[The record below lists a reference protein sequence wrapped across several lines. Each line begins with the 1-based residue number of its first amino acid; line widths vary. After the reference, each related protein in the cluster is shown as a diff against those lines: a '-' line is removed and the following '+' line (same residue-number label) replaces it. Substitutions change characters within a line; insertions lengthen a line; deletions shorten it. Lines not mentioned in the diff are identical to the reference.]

1 MDARLLNRDL
11 AEDTGADLAVKPKT
25 TTVMACAGL
34 LAAVPTGPRGSPVSV
49 VSSYG
54 MKSKTKPQPREAK
67 AGFEVVAH
75 GTVPP
80 LRPAEVK
87 PPTATT
93 AAPDDDDDGPAAKR
107 ARIQNDG
114 RWSLAAVTFEVFPDR
129 FATLPA
135 ARKSVRLGEVR
146 VDGTIRRPDYRPM
159 PGEDIAIVTR
169 ISSGKTLDIKD
180 LPPSLSPLIV
190 KHEDPHFAVVV
201 KPEGLNTVGDGAG
214 GWTAERMLPYFLRP
228 TAGVEGALVRP
239 RPVHR
244 LDARTGGLLV
254 VAKTRLAMTSLSE
267 AFASRKVSKR
277 YRAVLCGEPKFDG
290 QATIEVDDAAEIGT
304 RLTLGVEVGT
314 RLTLGV
320 IDAPM
325 EKKECVSHWRVVSH
339 VPCERYGRLTLVD
352 MWPKTGRTHQL
363 RKHAS
368 GALGCPILGDGRYT
382 ARHSLDDTEGLFLW
396 SMEVALPPSAT
407 PWRFGDGET
416 AADDD
421 DRKWLRVKVDSDP
434 EKFRARVGM

>member
-1 MDARLLNRDL
+1 
-11 AEDTGADLAVKPKT
+11 
-25 TTVMACAGL
+25 
-34 LAAVPTGPRGSPVSV
+34 
-49 VSSYG
+49 
-54 MKSKTKPQPREAK
+54 MKSNKQQPREAK
-67 AGFEVVAH
+67 ASFEVVAR

-80 LRPAEVK
+80 LRPAEA
-87 PPTATT
+87 PAASPET
-93 AAPDDDDDGPAAKR
+93 AADDGFDGPASKR
-107 ARIQNDG
+107 ARIHDLPGWN
-114 RWSLAAVTFEVFPDR
+114 LAAVTFEVFSDR

-135 ARKSVRLGEVR
+135 ARKSVRRGEVR
-146 VDGTIRRPDYRPM
+146 VSGEIRRGDYRPM

-169 ISSGKTLDIKD
+169 VSSGKPLNVSD
-180 LPPSLSPLIV
+180 LPEDLPRLEV
-190 KHEDPHFAVVV
+190 AHEDAHFAVVV

-290 QATIEVDDAAEIGT
+290 QTTIEVDDAAEIGT
-304 RLTLGVEVGT
+304 RLTLGVDIGT

-363 RKHAS
+363 RKHAA

>member
-1 MDARLLNRDL
+1 M
-11 AEDTGADLAVKPKT
+11 
-25 TTVMACAGL
+25 
-34 LAAVPTGPRGSPVSV
+34 
-49 VSSYG
+49 
-54 MKSKTKPQPREAK
+54 
-67 AGFEVVAH
+67 
-75 GTVPP
+75 
-80 LRPAEVK
+80 
-87 PPTATT
+87 
-93 AAPDDDDDGPAAKR
+93 
-107 ARIQNDG
+107 
-114 RWSLAAVTFEVFPDR
+114 
-129 FATLPA
+129 
-135 ARKSVRLGEVR
+135 RLGEVR
-146 VDGTIRRPDYRPM
+146 VDGQIRRPDYRPM

-180 LPPSLSPLIV
+180 LPPSLPPLIV

-277 YRAVLCGEPKFDG
+277 YRAVLCGTPKFDG
-290 QATIEVDDAAEIGT
+290 QTTIEVDDAAEIGT
-304 RLTLGVEVGT
+304 RLTLGVDIGT

-363 RKHAS
+363 RKHAA

-382 ARHSLDDTEGLFLW
+382 ARHCAGRYRGFVSVVDGGGAAAERDAVAVRGRGDGGGRRRPQVASREGRHRPGEVQGPRRDVSVPLGGGGWTRFLL
-396 SMEVALPPSAT
+396 SFLAFRRMHNLSFTREVAT
-407 PWRFGDGET
+407 
-416 AADDD
+416 
-421 DRKWLRVKVDSDP
+421 V
-434 EKFRARVGM
+434 